1 MYLSINSVPSNRD
14 IDFTAMRGS
23 NYKYSL
29 KVTQINCNTNDETM
43 KLLQAPTGCLQYFTE
58 PSGTM
63 QSFNYDGVNAYSIN
77 QDYSICIARSAKNCG
92 IKYTNPP
99 VDGSKARSVGAATQN
114 GCRAGS
120 TSSGSPDSGC
130 GEDCLKVSGSTAAT
144 DSDWLTIAGGQ
155 LADADLADASSYKAF
170 FCGQGLGED
179 TNSTA
184 NGVNGDGVLDFSN
197 GPFIVRFHADS
208 VKPEETAGKI
218 TDDIG
223 FVIDYA
229 VQTGK
234 C

>member
-1 MYLSINSVPSNRD
+1 
-14 IDFTAMRGS
+14 
-23 NYKYSL
+23 
-29 KVTQINCNTNDETM
+29 M
-43 KLLQAPTGCLQYFTE
+43 KDLRAPRGCLQYFPE
-58 PSGTM
+58 SGGTI
-63 QSFNYDGVNAYSIN
+63 QSFNYDGVNAYSTN

-130 GEDCLKVSGSTAAT
+130 GEDCLKVSGSTAAPT

-218 TDDIG
+218 TDDVG